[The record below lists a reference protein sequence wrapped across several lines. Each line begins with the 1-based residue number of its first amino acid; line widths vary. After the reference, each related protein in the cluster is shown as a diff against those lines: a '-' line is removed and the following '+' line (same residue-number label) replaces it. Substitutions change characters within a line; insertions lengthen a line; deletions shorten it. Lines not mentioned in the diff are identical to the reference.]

1 MNRASVKYS
10 DLNAR
15 AKENYN
21 AAQLGAALAHYGYF
35 AMKLTD
41 DFNGADLIAL
51 REGEPPMMIQLK
63 SRPTID
69 RKYMA
74 KGLYMS
80 FPVDG
85 RWCVIL
91 HDELVELF
99 EAQGYLKSAS
109 WRDKGGYSMSAPS
122 QSLSGALSQY
132 MLQEFSTEI

>member
-85 RWCVIL
+85 RWCEIL